1 MNSKIKIKK
10 DDFDFD
16 YINVD
21 LPNKTYVY
29 CDEPYALTDLEQY
42 LNSFGEDFKTYELED
57 GLNKVT
63 ISEVHGNTAFVDLN
77 QKYSTTID
85 LSKEKKE
92 YLSYITE
99 GVTLD
104 LKLIKN
110 KNDDSFTA
118 SFSNAVSEM
127 NYREIYGSIGQK
139 VAYMATV
146 KELVNGGY
154 FLNIDGVEVFMPGS
168 LASMNKLSNFEA
180 LVGKKIYVCPVN
192 YSDQFQK
199 IVVSHRDY
207 LRTLKPFELEKIK
220 HDILYT
226 GKITGTS
233 GFGIFAEFNTTNLN
247 DPLVLTGLIPSSEMD
262 EVTLKL
268 FNSRQFKDGQ
278 EIQFY
283 VKFVSDREGNK
294 IILSKHYLN
303 WDEIYEK
310 YKPNTEVKFTVLKIE
325 NNVVFGS
332 IDDTRLI
339 GTIANYQDPLKIG
352 DNIQLFM
359 SKVDN
364 ENKRCF
370 LKQTV

>member
-1 MNSKIKIKK
+1 MKKLKIKK
-10 DDFDFD
+10 NDFD
-16 YINVD
+16 YDYINFD
-21 LPNKTYVY
+21 LPNKTNVY
-29 CDEPYALTDLEQY
+29 CDEQYVVSDLEKY
-42 LNSFGEDFKTYELED
+42 LKSFGDSFKSYEIED

-63 ISEVHGNTAFVDLN
+63 ISEIKGNTALVDLN

-85 LSKEKKE
+85 LTKEKKE

-104 LKLIKN
+104 LKLVKN
-110 KNDDSFTA
+110 KSDDTVTA
-118 SFSNAVSEM
+118 SFSNAVNEM
-127 NYREIYGSIGQK
+127 KYREIYSSIGQK
-139 VAYMATV
+139 VAYMAHV
-146 KELVNGGY
+146 KELINGGY
-154 FLNIDGVEVFMPGS
+154 FLNIDGIEVFMPGS

-192 YSDQFQK
+192 YSDQFEK
-199 IVVSHRDY
+199 IVVSHREY
-207 LRTLKPFELEKIK
+207 LRTLKPIELEKVK
-220 HDILYT
+220 YDVLYT

-262 EVTLKL
+262 EITLKL
-268 FNSRQFKDGQ
+268 FNSRQFKDGH

-283 VKFVSDREGNK
+283 VKFISDKDGNK

-332 IDDTRLI
+332 IDNTRLI
-339 GTIANYQDPLKIG
+339 GTIANYQEPLKIG
-352 DNIQLFM
+352 DSIQLYM